1 MRKLFEDFYLKVFL
15 RLVQA
20 ESKGG
25 CDRLFRRRKSSVGR
39 LAEEAVDGVLHVL
52 LGLEVGDVL
61 NDAFYCQII

>member
-1 MRKLFEDFYLKVFL
+1 M
-15 RLVQA
+15 QA
-20 ESKGG
+20 KSKGG

>member
-1 MRKLFEDFYLKVFL
+1 M
-15 RLVQA
+15 QA
-20 ESKGG
+20 KSKGG

-61 NDAFYCQII
+61 NDAFYCQIYIDCHQQ